1 MDRRS
6 WRLPRRQLNRL
17 SACLRQ
23 YYPAAL
29 PLLDDKFDRRD
40 VWAVLA
46 KAPDPG
52 SGRKLTHAQ
61 TVTTL
66 KRAGRK
72 RYLDHTAAKILDVL
86 HSDQLAAPPQQS
98 RALAVRTV
106 TLIRILQATRAEIE
120 SVEAEMAA
128 AFEQHPDAEIYLSLP
143 GKGHVIGARVLG
155 EFGDDPD
162 RYEDVK
168 ARRNYAGTSPLTIAS
183 GRQRIVKARHVRPPR
198 LADAMDRWAFS
209 SLSRSP
215 GALDYYHAKTAAGY
229 KHHEALRALANRL
242 TGILHGCLKTRTLY
256 DENTAW
262 QHRYQPAA

>member
-1 MDRRS
+1 M
-6 WRLPRRQLNRL
+6 NRL

-183 GRQRIVKARHVRPPR
+183 GRQRIVKARHVRPRDWPTPWTGGPSVACR
-198 LADAMDRWAFS
+198 AALGRWTITTRRQLPVTSIMKPSGPSPTDSRAS
-209 SLSRSP
+209 S
-215 GALDYYHAKTAAGY
+215 TAAS
-229 KHHEALRALANRL
+229 KHAPS
-242 TGILHGCLKTRTLY
+242 TTRTPPG
-256 DENTAW
+256 NTDTSLPLDTLDTW
-262 QHRYQPAA
+262 GI